1 MRIRVL
7 GAHGG
12 STPRHRQTSF
22 LVGDALA
29 LDAGALT
36 EALSLEEQGRLAA
49 VLLTHAHL
57 DHTASLPFLVENV
70 FGRPGRPIEI
80 AAPDDVLLSLRAH
93 LFNDAIWPDFS
104 RLPDHHEPTVT
115 FRTLVPG
122 VPADVGGMTVTPIPV
137 THVVPAYGYLLD
149 DGAASVVFSGDTAP
163 TEAIWAAAR
172 AARNLRAAF
181 VECSFPDELAAIAA
195 ASKHLTPAT
204 LRAEVAKLPA
214 GLPVFLYHMKPP
226 TMDRLAG
233 QVAAF
238 GGGRIRLLADGE
250 ELAL

>member
-1 MRIRVL
+1 V
-7 GAHGG
+7 
-12 STPRHRQTSF
+12 
-22 LVGDALA
+22 A

-36 EALSLEEQGRLAA
+36 EALTLDEQGRLDS

-57 DHTASLPFLVENV
+57 DHTASLPFLIENV
-70 FGRPGRPIEI
+70 FGRATHPVEI
-80 AAPDDVLLSLRAH
+80 AAPPDVLLSLRAH

-104 RLPDHHEPTVT
+104 RLPDHQEPAVT
-115 FRTLVPG
+115 FRMLAPG
-122 VPADVGGMTVTPIPV
+122 VPASVHGMTVTPIAV

-149 DGAASVVFSGDTAP
+149 DGTTSVLFSGDTGP

-181 VECSFPDELAAIAA
+181 VECSFPDELTEIAE

-214 GLPVFLYHMKPP
+214 GVPVFLYHMKPP
-226 TMDRLAG
+226 TLERLAS

-238 GGGRIRLLADGE
+238 GDARIRLLGDGE
-250 ELAL
+250 ELVF